1 MNKAFCPHC
10 NKEVSYHIIEE
21 TIKEYKGYQ
30 VDILQ
35 NIGVCNICNEKIY
48 VSDLENNNLK
58 NLYDKYR
65 KMAGL
70 VTPEEIVEFRR
81 IYNISQRELVSILD
95 WGKMTINRYERGSLP
110 SQSHSDILKLIIKDE
125 KYFREKVED
134 AYSKN
139 RISEKT
145 YSNIQSL
152 QTVDEKTNESEFIIS
167 RLSHNPSI
175 YNGFTRFDLEK
186 VENCIGY
193 IADKTNNLY
202 KTSVNK
208 YLWYVDFYNYKY
220 NCKSITGLRY
230 EKYTYGPIIENKDYD
245 LILHLNNKFD
255 KIVEE
260 NNFSET
266 TKIKSNQNYDLSLFS
281 KDEIDIIDRVINL
294 FKNKKCSEISDL
306 SHEENGWIFTPNGEL
321 ISYEYAHD
329 LKLALE

>member
-1 MNKAFCPHC
+1 MNKAFCPNC
-10 NKEVSYHIIEE
+10 NEEVSYHIIEE
-21 TIKEYKGYQ
+21 TINEYKGYN
-30 VDILQ
+30 VYILQ
-35 NIGVCNICNEKIY
+35 NIAVCDICDEKIY
-48 VSDLENNNLK
+48 VSELENNNLK
-58 NLYDKYR
+58 KLYDKYR

-70 VTPEEIVEFRR
+70 VTPEDIVKFRER
-81 IYNISQRELVSILD
+81 YNISQRELVSILD
-95 WGKMTINRYERGSLP
+95 WGKMTINRYERGGLP
-110 SQSHSDILKLIIKDE
+110 SQSHSDVLKLIIRDE

-134 AYSKN
+134 AYIKN
-139 RISEKT
+139 RISQKT
-145 YSNIQSL
+145 YSNIESL
-152 QTVDEKTNESEFIIS
+152 QTIEEKTYESKFIIS

-220 NCKSITGLRY
+220 NSKSITGLRY

-245 LILHLNNKFD
+245 LILHLNDKFD

-266 TKIKSNQNYDLSLFS
+266 TKIKSNKNYDLSLFT
-281 KDEIDIIDRVINL
+281 DNEIEIIDKVINL

-306 SHEENGWIFTPNGEL
+306 SHQENGWIDTPNGEL
-321 ISYEYAHD
+321 ISYKYSHD
-329 LKLALE
+329 LKIEIK